1 MIAKLR
7 GILDST
13 GDGFLILDVGGVG
26 YRVFCSSRTLAKMP
40 AAGKEASVLT
50 ETLVREDAIRLI
62 GFADIVEK
70 NQFLL
75 LTGVQGVGT
84 KVALAILSA
93 LSGDDVTMALASGD
107 SKAFCRASGVGPKL
121 AARIVSELK
130 GKAGT
135 LIDLSGS
142 SAIDGSVVSGSAG
155 TSETAIGDAVSAL
168 TNIGYAR
175 LDAASAVS
183 KAAKK
188 IGKDAKVEDLIRTAL
203 KELSVL

>member
-1 MIAKLR
+1 MIAKVR

-135 LIDLSGS
+135 LVDLSGS
-142 SAIDGSVVSGSAG
+142 SAIDGSVVSGGGSSAV
-155 TSETAIGDAVSAL
+155 GDAVSAL
-168 TNIGYAR
+168 TNLGYAR

-203 KELSVL
+203 KDLSVL

>member
-26 YRVFCSSRTLAKMP
+26 YRVFCSARTLAKMP

-50 ETLVREDAIRLI
+50 ETLVREDAIHLI

-107 SKAFCRASGVGPKL
+107 SKAFCRASGVGPQL

-168 TNIGYAR
+168 TNLGYAR

-203 KELSVL
+203 KDLSVL